1 MQRACREKMR
11 GDKRI
16 AFAAGKGRQ
25 KTYNKRTE
33 ENPMNKRMNLTML
46 TDFYEITMANGYFE
60 SGMAEDTAY
69 FDMFFRKVPDGG
81 GYAIMAGLEQ
91 LIDYLKN
98 LKFTEEDIEYLRGK
112 GIFCEAFLEYLK
124 NFEFKCDVWAVPEGT
139 PIFPHEPIVTV
150 RGPVMQAQFIETMV
164 LLCINHQSMIAT
176 KANRIVRAAQG
187 RPVMEFGSRRAH
199 GADAAIMGARAA
211 YIGGCAGTACAI
223 ADRDYGIVALG
234 TMAHSWV
241 QMYPDEYSAFK
252 RYAEIY
258 PDNCV
263 LLVDTYN
270 VLKSGVPAAIK
281 VFKEMKP
288 KKMGIRIDSGDV
300 SYLTKK
306 ARKMLDDAG
315 LQDCTIVVS
324 NSLDEYI
331 IRDVI
336 LEGAQIDSFGV
347 GERLITA
354 KSEPVFGGVYK
365 LAALEK
371 DGAVTPKIKIS
382 ENVEKITNPG
392 FKGLYR
398 LYSKETGKAQGDVL
412 TLSDETIPEQDAY
425 EIFDPNA
432 VWKKTV
438 VRNYTVRNLHVP
450 IFKEGKCVYE
460 SPSIEE
466 IKKYCKEQ
474 IETLWDETLRL
485 ENPQT
490 YYVDLSPKLF
500 NMKQK
505 LLQEFSAK

>member
-1 MQRACREKMR
+1 M
-11 GDKRI
+11 D
-16 AFAAGKGRQ
+16 
-25 KTYNKRTE
+25 
-33 ENPMNKRMNLTML
+33 KRMNLTML

-60 SGMAEDTAY
+60 SGMADDIAY
-69 FDMFFRKVPDGG
+69 FDMFFRRVPDGG

-98 LKFTEEDIEYLRGK
+98 LRFTDEDIAYLRGK
-112 GIFCEAFLEYLK
+112 NIFCEDFLAYLRD
-124 NFEFKCDVWAVPEGT
+124 FEFKCDVWAVPEGT

-176 KANRIVRAAQG
+176 KASRIVRAAKG

-199 GADAAIMGARAA
+199 GADAA
-211 YIGGCAGTACAI
+211 
-223 ADRDYGIVALG
+223 
-234 TMAHSWV
+234 
-241 QMYPDEYSAFK
+241 
-252 RYAEIY
+252 IY

-288 KKMGIRIDSGDV
+288 AKMGIRIDSGDV
-300 SYLTKK
+300 SYLTKQ
-306 ARKMLDDAG
+306 ARKMLDEAG
-315 LQDCTIVVS
+315 LTDCTIVVS

-336 LEGAQIDSFGV
+336 LEGAQINSFGV

-371 DGAVTPKIKIS
+371 NGVLTPKIKIS

-398 LYSKETGKAQGDVL
+398 LYSKDTGKARGDVI
-412 TLSDETIPEQDAY
+412 TLAEETIPVQDSY

-432 VWKKTV
+432 IWKKTRI
-438 VRNYTVRNLHVP
+438 RNYEVRNLHVP
-450 IFKEGKCVYE
+450 IFEQGKCVYE
-460 SPSIEE
+460 SPDIET
-466 IKKYCKEQ
+466 IKKYCQEQ
-474 IETLWDETLRL
+474 METLWDETLRF

-490 YYVDLSPKLF
+490 YYVDLSQKLWD
-500 NMKQK
+500 MKNR
-505 LLQEFSAK
+505 LLQEHAAE